1 MVKKYKPG
9 PTQDYTFEWASCYV
23 YRNTENSNIMLY
35 IMKRMTYEVEKSI
48 YKEGIFRFRSQKN
61 W

>member
-35 IMKRMTYEVEKSI
+35 IIKRTTYEVKKVFTRRRYI
-48 YKEGIFRFRSQKN
+48 M
-61 W
+61 